1 MRLTTVMV
9 KDLAIKEKR
18 YLVSDENG
26 LCLEVMPSGKKIW
39 RYRYSFTYKEY
50 RMLIG
55 SFPEISIAEARKKRD
70 ELRVYVAKGINPAEK
85 KKEEKALT
93 DGKYHFEKI
102 AREWVQKFSIKWS
115 QGHAE
120 LTLTRLEQ
128 NIFPYLGKEPISQIT
143 APKLLEVLR
152 LIEKRGALETAKR
165 VRGICS
171 MVFRYAIA
179 SGLAERDPAID
190 LQGALTPPPKKHFAT
205 ITDPKKVGQLLRD
218 MENCKAYF
226 PVHCALQLAPLFFVR
241 PGELRHAEWEE
252 FDFDKKEWR
261 IPAHKMKM
269 RTTHIVPLS
278 SQAIAILNT
287 LKPLTG
293 VGQYVFPSVRTQ
305 SRPMSEN
312 TITVALRRIGYA
324 QGEMTGHGFRSMA
337 STLLNEQGWNRDAIE
352 RQLGHSERDSVRA
365 AYNYAEFLPER
376 REMMQAWADYLE
388 NLKNP
393 KHELEE

>member
-1 MRLTTVMV
+1 MSITVNELKKLEV
-9 KDLAIKEKR
+9 TGKR
-18 YLVSDENG
+18 YLVSDDKG
-26 LCLEVMPSGKKIW
+26 LYLEVMASGSKIW
-39 RYRYSFTYKEY
+39 RFRYWIDKKEY
-50 RMLIG
+50 KLSLG
-55 SFPEISIAEARKKRD
+55 SFPEISLAEARRKRD
-70 ELRVYVAKGINPAEK
+70 ELRGDVARGINPAEK

-93 DGKYHFEKI
+93 DGKYHFENI

-115 QGHAE
+115 KGHAE

-190 LQGALTPPPKKHFAT
+190 LQGALTPPPKRHFAT
-205 ITDPKKVGQLLRD
+205 ITDPKQVGQLLRD

-241 PGELRHAEWEE
+241 PGELRHAEWSE

-278 SQAIAILNT
+278 TQAIAILET

-293 VGQYVFPSVRTQ
+293 IGQYVFPSVRTTT
-305 SRPMSEN
+305 RPMSEN

-376 REMMQAWADYLE
+376 RNMMQAWSDYLE
-388 NLKNP
+388 ELKNG
-393 KHELEE
+393 